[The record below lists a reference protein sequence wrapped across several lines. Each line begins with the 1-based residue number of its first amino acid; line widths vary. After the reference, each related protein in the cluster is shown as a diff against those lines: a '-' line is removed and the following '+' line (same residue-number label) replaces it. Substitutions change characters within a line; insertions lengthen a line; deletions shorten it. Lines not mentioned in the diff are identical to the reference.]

1 VSVSAYV
8 RVVRLE
14 PFVIENVPRRSIAG
28 PVVIT
33 LHETKL
39 GPWRPLMVNVQ
50 VWPVFRLTGRGTQ
63 VLLNSGTGPP
73 RPKICVVVITAE
85 GPRCGG

>member
-1 VSVSAYV
+1 M

-14 PFVIENVPRRSIAG
+14 PFVIENVPRRSVAG

-50 VWPVFRLTGRGTQ
+50 VWPVFRLTGRGGAGAAKQ
-63 VLLNSGTGPP
+63 RHRPP

-85 GPRCGG
+85 GPRCRG